1 MEIILKQ
8 DVPKLGDRNDILNVK
23 TGYAVN
29 YLIPKGFAIQA
40 TANAK
45 VILAENLRQQAHKEA
60 RLRDAAQQTADKL
73 KGVKLTIGAK
83 TSSTGKIFGSV
94 TNIQLAEELEKQ
106 GFKVDRKRISFNAVK
121 EVGLYKANISLYRDI
136 KAEIEFEVISE

>member
-60 RLRDAAQQTADKL
+60 KLRDAAQQTADKL

-121 EVGLYKANISLYRDI
+121 EVGLYKANVSLYKDI